1 MRYTL
6 PDDHGLSLITYEQL
20 VFKEGDSPALTDVQH
35 EALGEGVAKGKSLL
49 VVSPTST
56 GKTQIALWAIAQALE
71 RGENTVYLV
80 THRALARQKFD
91 EFRTRLLA
99 DFLDNDP
106 SSIVLATGDYVEDG
120 DGLTS
125 TEPLQASLLVATYEK
140 YLALLSAGGIPT
152 DMKRTV
158 IICDEVQLIGD
169 KNRGQNVEVLLTL
182 LRNAGWKQFVGL
194 SAVLEPKDAAGL
206 AEWLG
211 VALIFRTAREK
222 NLRYECWTPNGIA
235 TVATATPE
243 QLHEGL
249 ALPHGVKLGMRS
261 ALDHL
266 LSLKPAPIPIIVFC
280 MRKQDTYE
288 FAEALVLEME
298 AKKGPQLSLDFDDL
312 PETNANAL
320 LARSLN
326 NRVATHNA
334 DLTEEERAIV
344 ESRLIEGKL
353 DVVFATTT
361 LAAGVNFPLG
371 TALFADWSRWEQE
384 RGASFPIPASE
395 FHNMAGR
402 AGRMGFEHA
411 EGLAIFFATTGAQ
424 VRQAKD
430 YLDLSNTV
438 RLEPRIDPN
447 RFDQLTLQLI
457 ASGICSSP
465 IQVHDLVSTTYSALL
480 EQDKNPARYAKWATR
495 IDESIESLVQSKLI
509 WRTNAGRLIATPFG
523 KAVGHSGLLPE
534 TGAFLL
540 SYIASKVDVLTSL
553 LPSPASGAAG
563 ISRLAFL
570 IFSACY
576 SSPEFR
582 GGRVSEKTRYLPFP
596 LTANPLADPSAFA
609 ADLAEPVWRADVM
622 PINAT
627 KLTID
632 WIDGT
637 GLRDLERSVQ
647 KLSAGMLTEMF
658 RNLVWILQ
666 GLSAILSAVAASPS
680 DMGIDDDLALKLA
693 KLPRVIRRLSARVVE
708 GLPDDLLWLREMV
721 RSIPSLRLGRHDI
734 LALRAE
740 GVSTPE
746 QLSLGSKEADD
757 ARIRAFA
764 KAKPTPQ
771 AKSNTVRDA
780 ARQWK
785 SVQRKRGADAQVR
798 RARHCERIDL
808 LVSFYASKGKDFE
821 SAFEGILSFLAIPFK
836 QLDDNTKTGAPDY
849 VVEIE
854 GCKPL
859 VVELK
864 SRDGDK
870 LVDYNKA
877 VEVIAAAEIHG
888 YPGAFCVTLCHP
900 GVDPSVPLVIAEC
913 GRLSVVE
920 THDLGEALLRI
931 CEKSLSPEQLWHW
944 LATPGQALASD
955 LPWREFPAGDANQQK

>member
-1 MRYTL
+1 MRYVL
-6 PDDHGLSLITYEQL
+6 PDRHGLSEIATEQL
-20 VFKEGDSPALTDVQH
+20 VFKEGGSPALTDVQFD
-35 EALGEGVAKGKSLL
+35 ALAEGVATGTSLL

-56 GKTQIALWAIAQALE
+56 GKTQIAIWAIAQALE

-91 EFRTRLLA
+91 EFQGRLL
-99 DFLDNDP
+99 DGFLANDP

-120 DGLTS
+120 EGLTS
-125 TEPLQASLLVATYEK
+125 AVPLQASLLVATYEK

-158 IICDEVQLIGD
+158 IVCDEVQLIGD

-194 SAVLEPKDAAGL
+194 SAVLEPKDAADL
-206 AEWLG
+206 AEWLDL
-211 VALIFRTAREK
+211 ALIFRTAREK

-235 TVATATPE
+235 TVSSANPE
-243 QLHEGL
+243 QLQEGL
-249 ALPHGVKLGMRS
+249 APPQGVKIGMRS
-261 ALDHL
+261 VLDHL
-266 LSLKPAPIPIIVFC
+266 LSLKPSPTPIIVFC
-280 MRKQDTYE
+280 MRKQDTYD
-288 FAEALVLEME
+288 FAEALVLEIE

-344 ESRLIEGKL
+344 ESRLIDGKL

-371 TALFADWSRWEQE
+371 TALFADWSRWEQD
-384 RGASFPIPASE
+384 RGASFPIPAAE

-402 AGRMGFEHA
+402 AGRMGFDHA

-424 VRQAKD
+424 VRQARD

-438 RLEPRIDPN
+438 RLEPRIDPS
-447 RFDQLTLQLI
+447 RFDQLTLQLV
-457 ASGICSSP
+457 ASGICNSSN
-465 IQVHDLVSTTYSALL
+465 QVHDLVSTTYSALL
-480 EQDKNPARYAKWATR
+480 EQDRNAARYAKWAGK
-495 IDESIESLVQSKLI
+495 IDTSIESLIENKLL
-509 WRTNAGRLIATPFG
+509 WRTNAGRLVATPFG

-540 SYIASKVDVLTSL
+540 SYFASKVGVLTHL
-553 LPSPASGAAG
+553 LPTPASSAG
-563 ISRLAFL
+563 IPKLAFL
-570 IFSACY
+570 VFAACFC
-576 SSPEFR
+576 SPEFR
-582 GGRVSEKTRYLPFP
+582 GGRISEKTRYLPFP
-596 LTANPLADPSAFA
+596 LTANPLTDPSQFA

-622 PINAT
+622 PINAA
-627 KLTID
+627 KLTLD
-632 WIDGT
+632 WIEGR
-637 GLRDLERSVQ
+637 GLRDLERSVP

-666 GLSAILSAVAASPS
+666 GASAILSAVAASPQ
-680 DMGIDDDLALKLA
+680 DMGIDPALALELA
-693 KLPRVIRRLSARVVE
+693 KLPRVIRRLSARVSE
-708 GLPDDLLWLREMV
+708 GLPDELLWLREMV
-721 RSIPSLRLGRHDI
+721 RSTRGLSLGRHDI
-734 LALRAE
+734 LALRVE
-740 GVSTPE
+740 GMTTLE
-746 QLSLGSKEADD
+746 QLSLGSKDADD
-757 ARIRAFA
+757 ARARAFA

-771 AKSNTVRDA
+771 VKSNAVRDA

-785 SVQRKRGADAQVR
+785 SAQRKRAADTQIR
-798 RARHCERIDL
+798 RARNCERVDL
-808 LVSFYASKGKDFE
+808 LIQFYASKGKEFE
-821 SAFEGILSFLAIPFK
+821 SAFENILNFLAIPFR

-849 VVEIE
+849 LLEIPD
-854 GCKPL
+854 CKPL

-864 SRDGDK
+864 SREGEK

-888 YPGAFCVTLCHP
+888 FAGAFCVTLCHP

-920 THDLGEALLRI
+920 THDLGEALLRV
-931 CEKSLSPEQLWHW
+931 CEGTLSLGQLWHW
-944 LATPGQALASD
+944 LATPGQALAND
-955 LPWREFPAGDANQQK
+955 LPWTEFPTGASQQ